1 MQDVTMSKMKSGA
14 QGVSGKNVKVG
25 KMLSDHG
32 PQTVSASNKTEV
44 DVMDN
49 RGHKPRRLP
58 FSTIKIGEITLFKGG
73 ISFIDTFL
81 DSILKIFK
89 K

>member
-1 MQDVTMSKMKSGA
+1 MSNKVKSGA
-14 QGVSGKNVKVG
+14 QGISGKTIRIG

-32 PQTVSASNKTEV
+32 PQTVSAKGKAEV

-49 RGHKPRRLP
+49 RGYKPRRLP
-58 FSTIKIGEITLFKGG
+58 FSSIKIGELTIFKGG
-73 ISFIDTFL
+73 IAIIDSLIDT
-81 DSILKIFK
+81 ILTVFK

>member
-1 MQDVTMSKMKSGA
+1 MNEIKSGA
-14 QGVSGKNVKVG
+14 QGISGKNVKLG

-32 PQTVSASNKTEV
+32 PQTVTALNEVEV
-44 DVMDN
+44 DLMDN

-58 FSTIKIGEITLFKGG
+58 FNSIKIGEITLFKAGF
-73 ISFIDTFL
+73 SFIDSLL
-81 DSILKIFK
+81 DSIFTFFK

>member
-1 MQDVTMSKMKSGA
+1 MSKIKSGS

-25 KMLSDHG
+25 KMFSDHG
-32 PQTVSASNKTEV
+32 PQTVSALNKAKV

-58 FSTIKIGEITLFKGG
+58 FSSIKIGEITLFRGG
-73 ISFIDTFL
+73 ISFIDSLL
-81 DSILKIFK
+81 DSILTIFK
-89 K
+89 L

>member
-1 MQDVTMSKMKSGA
+1 MNKFKSGA

-32 PQTVSASNKTEV
+32 PQTVSALNNAEV

-49 RGHKPRRLP
+49 QGHRPRRLP
-58 FSTIKIGEITLFKGG
+58 FSSIKIGEITLFKGG
-73 ISFIDTFL
+73 ISVIDSLFDSVLTF
-81 DSILKIFK
+81 FK

>member
-1 MQDVTMSKMKSGA
+1 MNKIKSGA
-14 QGVSGKNVKVG
+14 QGISGKNVRLG

-32 PQTVSASNKTEV
+32 PQTVSATNRVEV
-44 DVMDN
+44 DIMDN

-58 FSTIKIGEITLFKGG
+58 FSSIKIGEITLFKGG
-73 ISFIDTFL
+73 ISFIDSFL
-81 DSILKIFK
+81 DSVLSIFK

>member
-1 MQDVTMSKMKSGA
+1 MNRFKSGA

-25 KMLSDHG
+25 KMFSDHG
-32 PQTVSASNKTEV
+32 SQTVSALDKAEV

-58 FSTIKIGEITLFKGG
+58 FSSIKIGEVTLFKNGFL
-73 ISFIDTFL
+73 FIDSL
-81 DSILKIFK
+81 VDSLFKMFK